1 MKQGLVLDQVVL
13 LGRTLEEYRRCF
25 ALDVEKLRGKAIL
38 DVAAGVSSFC
48 AEASRLGV
56 KATAFDSIYDLSGNE
71 IRRRCEPDLDQVTQ
85 AIGNLKTY
93 RWDFYQSPELLRR
106 FRERAYRTFLD
117 DYRSGQGTRYVS
129 GRLPKL
135 PFRDGQFDLTLVS
148 YLLFVYEDQFDYEF
162 HKRSLLEIMRV
173 TRGEARLYP
182 VVTFEARQSQYLDRL
197 KADPD
202 MRHLGFEQVQTDFEF
217 LLNSNYYLRMTM
229 TVRRDEGTAV

>member
-1 MKQGLVLDQVVL
+1 MKQGLVLDKVVL
-13 LGRTLEEYRRCF
+13 LGRTLEEYRRYF
-25 ALDVEKLRGKAIL
+25 AFEVEKLRGKAIL

-48 AEASRLGV
+48 AEANRLGLNV
-56 KATAFDSIYDLSGNE
+56 TAFDSIYDLSGDE

-106 FRERAYRTFLD
+106 FRERAYRAFLN
-117 DYRSGQGTRYVS
+117 DYRSGQGTRYVW

-135 PFRDGQFDLTLVS
+135 PFRDGQFALTLVS

-182 VVTFEARQSQYLDRL
+182 VVTFEARRCAYLDRL
-197 KADPD
+197 KKDPELRD
-202 MRHLGFEQVQTDFEF
+202 FRFEEVQTDFEF
-217 LLNSNYYLRMTM
+217 LVNSNYYLR
-229 TVRRDEGTAV
+229 VF